1 MSDVNF
7 FRTRRG
13 RVLRQQIDLLAA
25 HLGRPITVLDLG
37 GRPGDWGNIGMD
49 NIASVHVLNNERT
62 ELAGSSADRRFS
74 FEVGDAC
81 DLSAFT
87 DKSVDLVHSNLVIE
101 HVGLWPD
108 QHAMAEEA
116 IRVGL
121 SGWIQTPAFEFR
133 IEPHHG
139 LPFTHWLGQPIRR
152 ALLRAAPGF
161 RHTNVDDR
169 RTHVD
174 RTNMLSHA
182 EMQTLF
188 PGCSLYVE
196 RFALMPKS
204 FVARW
209 MPERG
214 L

>member
-37 GRPGDWGNIGMD
+37 GRPGYWGNIGMD

-152 ALLRAAPGF
+152 ALLRACAGLPA
-161 RHTNVDDR
+161 HQCR
-169 RTHVD
+169 RQA
-174 RTNMLSHA
+174 HA
-182 EMQTLF
+182 RRQDQH
-188 PGCSLYVE
+188 
-196 RFALMPKS
+196 A
-204 FVARW
+204 VARRDADAV
-209 MPERG
+209 PRLQPLRRALRPDAEELCRP
-214 L
+214 LDA